1 MHLLNWSNPN
11 WINLDLSNRSLISQ
25 GFLTPDALEVQ
36 LAYLC
41 ILPKRMVKLGIR
53 GSLTDLQKK
62 LQTLG
67 EYP

>member
-1 MHLLNWSNPN
+1 LLLLNWSIPN
-11 WINLDLSNRSLISQ
+11 WSNLDLSNRSLISP
-25 GFLTPDALEVQ
+25 GFLTPDALVVP
-36 LAYLC
+36 LVYLHV
-41 ILPKRMVKLGIR
+41 LPKRMVKLGIR